1 MKPKIPNCFPLLMI
15 LAFTVALL
23 SSLIGCSPLS
33 PVYPKVIAADAK
45 ILSKCIYLGEVTGAA
60 GEYISSL
67 SRSEVAS
74 YEIQIQDAKV
84 RALQEAVDLGA
95 THVVWVGETEEG
107 YDAHVKARAY
117 KCKKE

>member
-1 MKPKIPNCFPLLMI
+1 MM
-15 LAFTVALL
+15 LAFTVALF
-23 SSLIGCSPLS
+23 SLLVGCSPLS

-45 ILSKCIYLGEVTGAA
+45 ILSKCQCSGEVTGSA

-67 SRSEVAS
+67 WRSDVSS

-84 RALQEAVDLGA
+84 RALQEAADLGA
-95 THVVWVGETEEG
+95 THVVWDGEKEKR
-107 YDAHVKARAY
+107 YDAHIKARAY